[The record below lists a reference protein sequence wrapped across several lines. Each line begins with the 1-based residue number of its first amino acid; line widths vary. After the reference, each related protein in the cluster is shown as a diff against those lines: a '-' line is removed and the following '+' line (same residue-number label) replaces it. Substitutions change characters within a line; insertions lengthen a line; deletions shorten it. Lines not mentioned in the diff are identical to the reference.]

1 MRARFQCAAIMVV
14 LAALGFPA
22 SSDLAVAEATG
33 LPLTSDESA
42 SQLKAHADAATGAE
56 QAKLCLEYAHRQLA
70 DADNLFNQGD
80 LDKGQ
85 ADIRE
90 VVEYAHKAANAASS
104 SGKHLK
110 ETEIDLRKL
119 EKRMHDIGES
129 LDLDNRGPVRKAVD
143 EIEQIRS
150 ELMVKMW
157 GPQAE
162 PKGKS

>member
-1 MRARFQCAAIMVV
+1 MRSPFPCAVIVLV
-14 LAALGFPA
+14 LASLALAGNDSA
-22 SSDLAVAEATG
+22 SDL
-33 LPLTSDESA
+33 
-42 SQLKAHADAATGAE
+42 KARADAATGGE
-56 QAKLCLEYAHRQLA
+56 QARLCLEYARRELA
-70 DADNLFNQGD
+70 DANSLFNQGEV
-80 LDKGQ
+80 DKGQ

-90 VVEYAHKAANAASS
+90 VVEYAHKAANAASA

-119 EKRMHDIGES
+119 GKRMHDIGET
-129 LDLDNRGPVRKAVD
+129 LAFEDRDPVRKGVD

-150 ELMVKMW
+150 ELMIRMW